1 MARVRLQHDRLSRYS
16 SIAMILVGVF
26 TLLFVSG
33 FFGLIITVVG
43 VVMWWFYR
51 RQARAAAEG
60 SPAEP
65 LAASGD
71 AQGPSVACRY
81 CGVLNDQRRSKCSS
95 CGAPLR

>member
-1 MARVRLQHDRLSRYS
+1 MARVRLEHDRLSRYS

-33 FFGLIITVVG
+33 FFGLIITIVG

-51 RQARAAAEG
+51 RQARATAQRAAG
-60 SPAEP
+60 PA
-65 LAASGD
+65 SVD
-71 AQGPSVACRY
+71 AGQGPTVACRY
-81 CGVLNDQRRSKCSS
+81 CGVLNQQLASKCTS